1 MTTDVNAASWSIDNF
16 FGGPVKQHT
25 DAIMHLQWSL
35 FAYSAWE
42 LHGRNLSFH
51 KLLLVKIHG
60 ILFPLAFSLSPLLNF
75 RMEYIRLVYGRS
87 MVVVLYF

>member
-1 MTTDVNAASWSIDNF
+1 MLHLGLLIIMLVGQLNNM
-16 FGGPVKQHT
+16 PNV
-25 DAIMHLQWSL
+25 IMHLQLSL

-42 LHGRNLSFH
+42 LHERNLSFR
-51 KLLLVKIHG
+51 KLLLIEIHD

-75 RMEYIRLVYGRS
+75 RMEYIRLVYGHS